1 MEDDTVYNDVIKL
14 SNGLYELRKIQKNME
29 MKVFSDDNSIGIF
42 QNALMK
48 IITEI
53 YNEVIQVSNLTFP
66 NFDSICSYELRNL

>member
-53 YNEVIQVSNLTFP
+53 YNEYVHMNLGIYNTK
-66 NFDSICSYELRNL
+66 

>member
-53 YNEVIQVSNLTFP
+53 YNE
-66 NFDSICSYELRNL
+66 LRNL